1 LNQPIIF
8 IDPIWIMTEKQK
20 VTTSQKKT
28 GRPKESGSTII
39 RVPNPLVEPIKQL
52 IQVYRTMNKQ
62 TRKSRS

>member
-1 LNQPIIF
+1 
-8 IDPIWIMTEKQK
+8 MTEKQK

-39 RVPNPLVEPIKQL
+39 RVPNPLVEPVRQL